1 MIGLDTNVLVRYITQ
16 DDPAQAARAT
26 RLIEN
31 ELSDTNPGFIGII
44 VLAEAA
50 WVLQRL
56 YRVTRE
62 EFHDVVT
69 DLLAIRQLVVEN
81 RAAVVRAHEVSAEAN
96 VEFADALV
104 AECARA
110 AGCRKVVSFDRGA
123 TRAGMEILGG

>member
-1 MIGLDTNVLVRYITQ
+1 VIGLDTNVLVRYITQ

-26 RLIEN
+26 RLIES
-31 ELSDTNPGFIGII
+31 ELSDTNPGFVGVV
-44 VLAEAA
+44 VLAETA

-56 YRVTRE
+56 YRVTRA
-62 EFHDVVT
+62 EFHDAVG

-81 RAAVVRAHEVSAEAN
+81 RAAVARAHAMSAVAN
-96 VEFADALV
+96 IEFADALV

-123 TRAGMEILGG
+123 ARAGMDILG

>member
-1 MIGLDTNVLVRYITQ
+1 VIGLDTNVLVRYITQ

-26 RLIEN
+26 RLIES
-31 ELSDTNPGFIGII
+31 ELSDTNPGFVGVV
-44 VLAEAA
+44 VLAETA

-56 YRVTRE
+56 YRVTRA
-62 EFHDVVT
+62 EFHDAVG

-81 RAAVVRAHEVSAEAN
+81 RAAVARAHAMSAVAN
-96 VEFADALV
+96 IEFADALV

-123 TRAGMEILGG
+123 ARAGMDILR

>member
-26 RLIEN
+26 RLIES
-31 ELSDTNPGFIGII
+31 ELSDTNPGFVGVV
-44 VLAEAA
+44 VLAETA

-56 YRVTRE
+56 YRVTRA
-62 EFHDVVT
+62 EFHDAVG

-81 RAAVVRAHEVSAEAN
+81 RAAVARAHAMSAVAN
-96 VEFADALV
+96 IEFADALV

-123 TRAGMEILGG
+123 ARAGMDILG